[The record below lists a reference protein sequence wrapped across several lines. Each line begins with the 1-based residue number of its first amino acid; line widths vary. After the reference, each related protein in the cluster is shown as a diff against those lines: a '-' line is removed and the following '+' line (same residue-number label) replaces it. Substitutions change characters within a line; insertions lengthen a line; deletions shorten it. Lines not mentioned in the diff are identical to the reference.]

1 MVTRR
6 VAAAL
11 GALGAACASAVASAV
26 AATSAGAHPLH
37 VTYADVAVARGT
49 ATVTLRVYTD
59 DLLRAA
65 GGAGGVDAY
74 VRAHFALADAAGR
87 PIALASCG
95 AAVHGDMTHLCLRG
109 AASGP
114 GVRVT
119 NDLLVTLYADQ
130 INVVRSSAG
139 RTALF
144 TRTRRAQAL

>member
-11 GALGAACASAVASAV
+11 GALGAVCASAVV
-26 AATSAGAHPLH
+26 ATSAGAHPLH

-65 GGAGGVDAY
+65 GGVGGVDAY
-74 VRAHFALADAAGR
+74 VRAHFALADGAGR

-109 AASGP
+109 AASAS

-144 TRTRRAQAL
+144 TRTRRVQAL